1 MEAQE
6 ELKKEEEGVSKLAS
20 TSTKK
25 KAAKQKA
32 VKAEADE
39 VPGAGEIGD
48 DSGAKAPLD
57 PLAIGIRL

>member
-1 MEAQE
+1 
-6 ELKKEEEGVSKLAS
+6 LAS

-57 PLAIGIRL
+57 PLAIGIKL